1 MGSTHFL
8 PSITNPQVAAKMLLT
23 GETISGSAALKH
35 GLVLE
40 TAADGPAALARALEI
55 AREIAS
61 AAPIAVRSCVRSLR
75 LAQDEG
81 LERALWREADSQAPC
96 YASKDLGDGVRAL
109 MEKRPVQ
116 FSGREHYNE
125 TP

>member
-8 PSITNPQVAAKMLLT
+8 PSVTNPQVAAKMLLT
-23 GETISGSAALKH
+23 GETISGTAALQH

-40 TAADGPAALARALEI
+40 TAPDGDATLARAMEI
-55 AREIAS
+55 AEEIAS

-75 LAQDEG
+75 MAQDEG

-96 YASKDLGDGVRAL
+96 YASQDLGDGVRSL
-109 MEKRPVQ
+109 MERKAVT
-116 FSGREHYNE
+116 FSNREHYNE
-125 TP
+125 AP